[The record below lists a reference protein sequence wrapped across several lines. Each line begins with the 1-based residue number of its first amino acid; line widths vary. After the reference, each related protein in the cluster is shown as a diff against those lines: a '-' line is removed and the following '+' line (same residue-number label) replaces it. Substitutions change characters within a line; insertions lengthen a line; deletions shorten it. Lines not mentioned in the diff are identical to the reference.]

1 MFLIDKLKGV
11 FNRMIAPKTLENVL
25 HITPMVSS
33 EMKNAIELWEE
44 MYKNKSPWLDKNT
57 KSLGLAASIASEK
70 ARTATIEME
79 VKVTGEGE
87 RAEFIKECVKK
98 LVPLVRKNL
107 EYGIAFGSLIIK
119 PYVTT
124 GIDGKYTI
132 KFTFTKATDFYPLSF
147 DSEGNILECAFLD
160 RIVTKEAVYTKVEYH
175 QIQGTTLVVKNM
187 AYKSEVINGQSN
199 VLGVLSSTLG
209 TPVSLTEV
217 PAWAALS
224 PETTVANIDTML
236 FGYFKMPQANC
247 IDLDSPL
254 GVSGYARAI
263 DLIKDADKQ
272 YSNLLWEFE
281 GGQLAVDVDR
291 TVLLPTK
298 DAQGRDLPPQ
308 LPELQDRLYRRN
320 LDLGNDDL
328 YNVFSPDL
336 RDSNILNGLNAI
348 LMRIEDVCDLSRG
361 TLSEASYAEART
373 ATELRIL
380 KQRSYSANCDI
391 QKELEH
397 TLETVV
403 SIIDKYCDLYNIVP
417 SGEYEVGYSWD
428 DSIIVD
434 KDAERQ
440 VDLLDVDKGL
450 LGKVE
455 YRMKWMGETKKQAE
469 EAIATINEEK
479 TDTMLIQQS
488 VMLQS
493 AQQSTDNPNNNT
505 NNDTNKQSSTSAQ
518 EENDKRKRAN
528 ESTETTKTNNEES

>member
-1 MFLIDKLKGV
+1 
-11 FNRMIAPKTLENVL
+11 
-25 HITPMVSS
+25 
-33 EMKNAIELWEE
+33 
-44 MYKNKSPWLDKNT
+44 MY
-57 KSLGLAASIASEK
+57 
-70 ARTATIEME
+70 
-79 VKVTGEGE
+79 
-87 RAEFIKECVKK
+87 
-98 LVPLVRKNL
+98 
-107 EYGIAFGSLIIK
+107 
-119 PYVTT
+119 
-124 GIDGKYTI
+124 
-132 KFTFTKATDFYPLSF
+132 
-147 DSEGNILECAFLD
+147 NI
-160 RIVTKEAVYTKVEYH
+160 
-175 QIQGTTLVVKNM
+175 
-187 AYKSEVINGQSN
+187 
-199 VLGVLSSTLG
+199 
-209 TPVSLTEV
+209 
-217 PAWAALS
+217 
-224 PETTVANIDTML
+224 
-236 FGYFKMPQANC
+236 
-247 IDLDSPL
+247 
-254 GVSGYARAI
+254 
-263 DLIKDADKQ
+263 
-272 YSNLLWEFE
+272 
-281 GGQLAVDVDR
+281 
-291 TVLLPTK
+291 
-298 DAQGRDLPPQ
+298 
-308 LPELQDRLYRRN
+308 
-320 LDLGNDDL
+320 
-328 YNVFSPDL
+328 FSPDL

-397 TLETVV
+397 TLETVI

-493 AQQSTDNPNNNT
+493 AQQSTDNPNNY
-505 NNDTNKQSSTSAQ
+505 TNKQSSTDAQ
-518 EENDKRKRAN
+518 AKNDKRKRAN

>member
-44 MYKNKSPWLDKNT
+44 MYKNKSPWLNKNT
-57 KSLGLAASIASEK
+57 QSLGLAASIASEK

-79 VKVTGEGE
+79 VKVTGESE
-87 RAEFIKECVKK
+87 RAEFIKKCVKK
-98 LVPLVRKNL
+98 LIPLVRRNL
-107 EYGIAFGSLIIK
+107 EYGIALGSLIIK

-132 KFTFTKATDFYPLSF
+132 NFTFTKATDFYPLSF

-175 QIQGTTLVVKNM
+175 QIKGTTLVVKNM

-224 PETTVANIDTML
+224 PETNVANIDTML

-247 IDLDSPL
+247 IDLNSPL

-291 TVLLPTK
+291 TALLPIK
-298 DAQGRDLPPQ
+298 DERGRDLPPQ

-328 YNVFSPDL
+328 YNIFSPDL

-397 TLETVV
+397 TLETVI

-428 DSIIVD
+428 DSIIID

-493 AQQSTDNPNNNT
+493 AQQSTDNPNNY
-505 NNDTNKQSSTSAQ
+505 TNKQSSTGAQ
-518 EENDKRKRAN
+518 AENDKRKRAN

>member
-11 FNRMIAPKTLENVL
+11 IQRMIGPKTLENVL
-25 HITPMVSS
+25 NITPAISS
-33 EMKNAIELWEE
+33 EMKTAIELWED

-57 KSLGLAASIASEK
+57 QSLGLAASIASEK

-87 RAEFIKECVKK
+87 RAEFIKKCVNK
-98 LVPLVRKNL
+98 LVPLVRRNL

-119 PYVTT
+119 PYVVT
-124 GIDGKYTI
+124 GLDGKSTI
-132 KFTFTKATDFYPLSF
+132 NFSFTKATDFYPLAF

-160 RIVTKEAVYTKVEYH
+160 RIITKDAIYTKLEYH
-175 QIQGTTLVVKNM
+175 SMQGTQLIVKNM
-187 AYKSEVINGQSN
+187 AFKSEVVNGVTAPLN
-199 VLGVLSSTLG
+199 TLTSTLG
-209 TPVSLTEV
+209 TPIPLTEV
-217 PAWAALS
+217 PAWAALA
-224 PETTVANIDTML
+224 PETPINNIDSQL
-236 FGYFKMPQANC
+236 FAYFKMPQANC
-247 IDLDSPL
+247 IDINSPL

-272 YSNLLWEFE
+272 YSNLLWEFK
-281 GGQLAVDVDR
+281 GGQLAIDVDR
-291 TVLLPTK
+291 TTLVPMRDPRGNELPE
-298 DAQGRDLPPQ
+298 A
-308 LPELQDRLYRRN
+308 LPELEDRLFRRN
-320 LDLGNDDL
+320 LDLGDDNM
-328 YNVFSPDL
+328 YNIFSPEL

-397 TLETVV
+397 TLEDTIKIVD
-403 SIIDKYCDLYNIVP
+403 IYCDLYNIVP
-417 SGEYEVGYSWD
+417 SGDYEVGYSWD

-455 YRMKWMGETKKQAE
+455 YRMKWMGETKQQAE
-469 EAIATINEEK
+469 KAIATINDEK
-479 TDTMLIQQS
+479 TETMLIQQS
-488 VMLQS
+488 VMFQS
-493 AQQSTDNPNNNT
+493 AQQSTEDLNSSNTDN
-505 NNDTNKQSSTSAQ
+505 KSSSSGTDAQ
-518 EENDKRKRAN
+518 AENAKRTRAN
-528 ESTETTKTNNEES
+528 TSIETTDTKTKES

>member
-11 FNRMIAPKTLENVL
+11 FSRMIAPKTLENVL
-25 HITPMVSS
+25 HITPMISS

-44 MYKNKSPWLDKNT
+44 MYKNKSPWLNKNT
-57 KSLGLAASIASEK
+57 QSLGLAASIASEK

-87 RAEFIKECVKK
+87 RAEFIKKCVNK
-98 LVPLVRKNL
+98 LVPLVRRNL
-107 EYGIAFGSLIIK
+107 EYGIALGSLIIK

-132 KFTFTKATDFYPLSF
+132 NFTFTKATDFYPLSF

-160 RIVTKEAVYTKVEYH
+160 RIITKEAVYTKLEYH
-175 QIQGTTLVVKNM
+175 QIQGTTLIVKNM

-199 VLGVLSSTLG
+199 AFGVLSSTLG
-209 TPVSLTEV
+209 TPVALTEI
-217 PAWAALS
+217 PAWAALA

-236 FGYFKMPQANC
+236 FAYFKMPQANC
-247 IDLDSPL
+247 VDLDSPL

-281 GGQLAVDVDR
+281 GGQLALDVDR
-291 TVLLPTK
+291 TAILPVK
-298 DAQGRDLPPQ
+298 DSHGKEVAPI

-320 LDLGNDDL
+320 LDLGDDNM
-328 YNVFSPDL
+328 YNVFSPNL
-336 RDSNILNGLNAI
+336 RDANILNGLNAI

-380 KQRSYSANCDI
+380 KQRSFSANCDI

-397 TLETVV
+397 TLETTI
-403 SIIDKYCDLYNIVP
+403 SIIDKYCDLYSIVP

-450 LGKVE
+450 FGKVE
-455 YRMKWMGETKKQAE
+455 YRMKWMGETQKQAE
-469 EAIATINEEK
+469 EAIAVINEEK
-479 TDTMLIQQS
+479 TDSMLIQQS

-493 AQQSTDNPNNNT
+493 AQQSTDNPNSNT
-505 NNDTNKQSSTSAQ
+505 NDDKSSSSDTDAQ
-518 EENDKRKRAN
+518 AENDKRNRAN
-528 ESTETTKTNNEES
+528 ESNETTKTDNEES